1 MSGARASGRIR
12 GRTISAPRAEI
23 SVVPAAAGSELPCAS
38 HPEHVRVN
46 LVVSGADSLP
56 GGFLEGGAPGSL
68 GRSAGRTAEPIC
80 CQWRRQNP
88 LRVPLAL
95 ADTCRGAPAPY
106 QREDAPKLQFSEI
119 PGPESNASSAE
130 VRRQRLRAG
139 AAGGRGGP
147 RRRAP
152 ALRIRLRRLSAYARC
167 ARRARAS
174 PPARLKAGF
183 FGEEPWLRLAPALQ
197 EGAEAHAA
205 APPLLGAV

>member
-12 GRTISAPRAEI
+12 GRTISALRAEI

-88 LRVPLAL
+88 LRESRSRSRTTAAVPLL
-95 ADTCRGAPAPY
+95 LTNGKMLQNCSFQKFQD
-106 QREDAPKLQFSEI
+106 PKAMQ
-119 PGPESNASSAE
+119 
-130 VRRQRLRAG
+130 Q
-139 AAGGRGGP
+139 
-147 RRRAP
+147 
-152 ALRIRLRRLSAYARC
+152 RC
-167 ARRARAS
+167 AGRDFAQAR
-174 PPARLKAGF
+174 
-183 FGEEPWLRLAPALQ
+183 Q
-197 EGAEAHAA
+197 EGEEAHAA
-205 APPLLGAV
+205 GLPLLGSVYAAFLPMQGVRAAPAPRRPRA